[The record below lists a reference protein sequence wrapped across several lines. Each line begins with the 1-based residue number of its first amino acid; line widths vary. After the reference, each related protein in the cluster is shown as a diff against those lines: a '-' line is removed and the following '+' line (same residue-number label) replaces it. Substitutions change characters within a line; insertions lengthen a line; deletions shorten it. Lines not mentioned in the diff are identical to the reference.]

1 MAVVASRQRLHAD
14 LRLHHVRRAGRLQ
27 QAVRYGGGVMSRH
40 EGQNLDKRIYSV
52 IPVLHKTG
60 KQFIEEHHYSKSAA
74 ITSVYSHGLFF
85 KEDLCGA
92 LLWMPPT
99 KVAAQSVSQQDWKR
113 VLTLSR
119 LAISPEAP
127 RNAASFALSRSRKLI
142 KGEGIWKH
150 LVTYADT
157 WQGHTGAIYAADNWT
172 YVGKTK
178 PSPVW
183 TDVDGKVRGRKR
195 GPKNLSVNEMINDG
209 MIYIGSFPKHK
220 YVRHL

>member
-1 MAVVASRQRLHAD
+1 MRHAG
-14 LRLHHVRRAGRLQ
+14 A
-27 QAVRYGGGVMSRH
+27 
-40 EGQNLDKRIYSV
+40 NLDRRMYSV
-52 IPVLHKTG
+52 QPIPHAVA
-60 KQFIEEHHYSKSAA
+60 KQFVENHHYSKSAS

-85 KEDLCGA
+85 EETICGA

-99 KVAAQSVSQQDWKR
+99 KNAAQTVSKENWRR

-119 LAISPEAP
+119 LAISPDAP

-142 KGEGIWKH
+142 KGEGVWKH

-172 YVGKTK
+172 YVGETK

-183 TDVDGKVRGRKR
+183 TDIEGKVRGRKR
-195 GPKNLSVNEMINDG
+195 GPRNLSIEEMTG
-209 MIYIGSFPKHK
+209 MGMKLVGSFCKHK
-220 YVRHL
+220 YVMHL